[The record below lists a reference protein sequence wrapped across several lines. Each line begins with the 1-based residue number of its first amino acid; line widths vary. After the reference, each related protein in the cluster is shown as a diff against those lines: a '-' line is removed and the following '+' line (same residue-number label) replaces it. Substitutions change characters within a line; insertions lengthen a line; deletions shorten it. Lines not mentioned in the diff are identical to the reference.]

1 METVASQKFIF
12 PARLKTLSFAMMG
25 LGLLGLIASFL
36 LYSDNTQ
43 RVWSNL
49 LVASFFFTGVA
60 LAGTFFLAVNIV
72 GESGWYTVV
81 RRIPEALGKFMPFG
95 LVALAVMVI
104 TGVLGVHKTW
114 IWMDKEVAA
123 TDEIIQ
129 HKSAYLNVPFF
140 LIRFALYAIIW
151 YGFTLIF
158 RKQSLEDER
167 LGTLD
172 HYFKMRK
179 YAATFLV
186 LFAVTS
192 STSAWDFLMS
202 IDVHWFSTL
211 FGWYIFAG
219 YWVSGIAVMLL
230 IVLYL
235 KSLGYMPQVN
245 LSHIHD
251 LAKFLFA
258 FSIFWTYLYFSQF
271 MLYWY
276 ANIPEE
282 IVYFMERYDTS
293 YRPLILGMVGL
304 NFVLPLLVL
313 MTRDSK
319 RNAKLTVT
327 MATLVVLGHYLDLY
341 QIVMPGTVGT
351 SFGLGL
357 PEVAC
362 FLLFAGL
369 FIFVVFRGLEE
380 ASLVPQKATFLDES
394 LHHNI

>member
-1 METVASQKFIF
+1 MDSVATQKFVF
-12 PARLKTLSFAMMG
+12 PARLKTISFIMMA
-25 LGLLGLIASFL
+25 LGLAGLVASFI
-36 LYSDNTQ
+36 LYGDNTQ

-49 LVASFFFTGVA
+49 LIASFFFTGIS

-95 LVALAVMVI
+95 LVGLAIVVI
-104 TGVLGVHKTW
+104 TGVLGLHKTW

-129 HKSAYLNVPFF
+129 HKAAYLNVPFF
-140 LIRFALYAIIW
+140 LIRFALYAVIW

-167 LGTLD
+167 LGTFD
-172 HYFKMRK
+172 HYVKMRK
-179 YAATFLV
+179 FAATFLV

-219 YWVSGIAVMLL
+219 YWVSGVAVMLL
-230 IVLYL
+230 MVLYL
-235 KSLGYMPQVN
+235 KSLGYLPQVN

-251 LAKFLFA
+251 LGKFLFA

-282 IVYFMERYDTS
+282 IVYFMERYDTA
-293 YRPLILGMVGL
+293 YRPLILIMIGL
-304 NFVLPLLVL
+304 NFVLPLLIL
-313 MTRDSK
+313 MTRNSK
-319 RNAKLTVT
+319 RNARFTVT
-327 MATLVVLGHYLDLY
+327 IATLVVVGHYLDLF
-341 QIVMPGTVGT
+341 QIVMPGTMG
-351 SFGLGL
+351 SYLGIGL
-357 PEVAC
+357 PEIAC

-369 FIFVVFRGLEE
+369 FIFVVFKGLEE
-380 ASLVPQKATFLDES
+380 ANLVPAKATFLEES
-394 LHHNI
+394 LHHEI